1 MKMSRR
7 KILMRNIDQYTIDY
21 ISGVMSLRKP
31 QRRALEILDDIFNY
45 VHPTKNMKL
54 EIALEEVKKRY
65 PICTDFERDFMSLAF
80 VLATGVGK
88 TRLMG
93 AFITYL
99 YTNYGVKNFFVVA
112 PGKIVYNK
120 LKQDLG
126 DPSNPKYVF
135 NGVGCFENPPRII
148 ADDDYHDK
156 QIDMFD
162 SDVKIYVFNI
172 DKFNSENAKMRAI
185 NEYLG
190 DSFFNQLAQL
200 DDLVMIMDES
210 HHYHAAA
217 GSLALNEINPVLGIE
232 LTATPYY
239 NKGSRQVP
247 FKNAV
252 YEYPLSA
259 SISDGYTR
267 TPYAVT
273 RQDIDFRNFGED
285 ELDHT
290 MLSDGLICHET
301 IKQELE
307 IYGLDNKEKVVKPFM
322 MVVCKDTDHA
332 AKVFNYVTSDSF
344 SNGDY
349 RNKTLLIHSNLPKS
363 KKEGAVDMLQ
373 KVEEFDNPIEIVIHI
388 DMLKEGWDVNNLYT
402 IVPLRTAASKILREQ
417 MVGRGLRLPFG
428 QRTGVMNVDSV
439 MLTAH
444 DKFEEI
450 LNEAQRG
457 DSIFKAGNV
466 IKVEE
471 LVRQKVKETE
481 LFVEEPTSAPEEIN
495 ELFLQLGIEKTS
507 ETTGQVD
514 KINTIVRAK
523 VEKTLVDNP
532 NRKVIPTKEEIARKV
547 IEEIKQDEQLEV
559 FYKENEQTLEAYLA
573 EKTSEYTTEVAGK
586 FIPIPVLSV
595 VGTGIE
601 TYEFV
606 NFDLDLSGFT
616 HVPVRE
622 ELLIQN
628 LENTSERSLIQG
640 EMIDFSSYVVERE
653 LLTDL
658 RAKSEI
664 DYEKCSSLLFKL
676 ITQVKDH
683 YESRYGEEGMK
694 NIIMM
699 NKKEIVGKIYKQ
711 MILPN
716 NFYIS
721 SGEIEE
727 EVIDVQKTNLS
738 TRYQY
743 EEIRNLFEE
752 PEGALTSNLFQGIRK
767 GVFSEAKF
775 DSRPELIF
783 ARVLESDSDVVNW
796 LRPNTNEFKIYYNRG
811 KKYEPDFVVETDDT
825 IYLVEVKG
833 ENMLEDADVIAKKER
848 AIQYCAHATKW
859 CLDNGYKAWKY
870 VFIPAGEIR
879 SSSSFMN
886 LAIRFRGV

>member
-1 MKMSRR
+1 M
-7 KILMRNIDQYTIDY
+7 NNFDQYTIDY

-45 VHPTKNMKL
+45 VHPTKNMNL
-54 EIALEEVKKRY
+54 EVALEEVKKRY

-112 PGKIVYNK
+112 PGKIVYDK

-126 DPSNPKYVF
+126 NPANPKYVF
-135 NGVGCFENPPRII
+135 NGVGCFDNPPRII
-148 ADDDYHDK
+148 ADDDYRDK
-156 QIDMFD
+156 QIDLFD

-190 DSFFNQLAQL
+190 DSFFNQLSQL

-210 HHYHAAA
+210 HHYHADRGAL
-217 GSLALNEINPVLGIE
+217 SLNELNPILGLE

-239 NKGSRQVP
+239 NKGSKQVP

-273 RQDIDFRNFGED
+273 RQDIDFKNFGED

-290 MLSDGLICHET
+290 MLSDGLLCHET

-307 IYGLDNKEKVVKPFM
+307 IYGLDNNEKVVKPFM

-332 AKVFNYVTSDSF
+332 TKIYNYVTSTAF
-344 SNGDY
+344 SNGNY
-349 RNKTLLIHSNLPKS
+349 QYKTLLIHSNLPKA
-363 KKEGAVDMLQ
+363 KKEGAVDLLQ
-373 KVEEFDNPIEIVIHI
+373 KVEEHDNPIEIVIHV

-402 IVPLRTAASKILREQ
+402 IVPLRTATSKILREQ

-428 QRTGVMNVDSV
+428 QRTGVQNVDSV

-450 LNEAQRG
+450 LTEAQKG

-466 IKVEE
+466 INVED
-471 LVRQKVKETE
+471 LVKQKVKETE
-481 LFVEEPTSAPEEIN
+481 LTTKEPESTTEFPED
-495 ELFLQLGIEKTS
+495 LFSQLGLE
-507 ETTGQVD
+507 ETTETKEQVE
-514 KINTIVRAK
+514 KINTIVREE
-523 VEKTLVDNP
+523 VEKAFVDNTNRRFTP
-532 NRKVIPTKEEIARKV
+532 SKEEVTRKVVEEVKKHEQV
-547 IEEIKQDEQLEV
+547 GFLFIE
-559 FYKENEQTLEAYLA
+559 NGQTLEWYVE
-573 EKTSEYTTEVAGK
+573 EKTAEYRADVASQ
-586 FIPIPVLSV
+586 FIPIPILSV
-595 VGTGIE
+595 IGAGAE

-606 NFDLDLSGFT
+606 DFDLDLSMFT

-640 EMIDFSSYVVERE
+640 EMIDFSSYLVEKE
-653 LLTDL
+653 LLKDL
-658 RAKSEI
+658 REKSEI

-676 ITQVKDH
+676 ISQVKEH
-683 YESRYGEEGMK
+683 YEGRYGEDGMK

-699 NKKEIVGKIYKQ
+699 NKRDIVGKIYKQ

-716 NFYIS
+716 HFYFS

-727 EVIDVQKTNLS
+727 EVVDVQKTNLT

-743 EEIRNLFEE
+743 EVIRQLFEE
-752 PEGALTSNLFQGIRK
+752 PQGALTSNLFDGIRK
-767 GVFSEAKF
+767 GVFAQAKF

-783 ARVLESDSDVVNW
+783 ARVLENDSDVVNW
-796 LRPNTNEFKIYYNRG
+796 LRPNANEFKIYYNRG
-811 KKYEPDFVVETDDT
+811 KRYEPDFVVETDET

-859 CLDNGYKAWKY
+859 CLENGYKAWKY
-870 VFIPAGEIR
+870 VFIPAGEIKA
-879 SSSSFMN
+879 SSSVMN
-886 LAIRFRGV
+886 LAMRFEEV